1 MPRYILSRLLQLI
14 PTLFGIYTVAFVLM
28 RVLPGD
34 PATFLV
40 GFRDDPQALAVLRSS
55 MHLDEPVLN
64 QYIAFM
70 LNLLHGDLGQSY
82 LTKQPV
88 TEMIGQALPE
98 TVILAVSAMSIAVVV
113 GIPLGVLA
121 ALRRNSIWDNFS
133 RLLALIGVS
142 IPVFWLGVQ
151 MQIVFSVEHKVLP
164 MSGPG
169 FDNHLIMPAV
179 VLSAGTLALL
189 TRMTRSTLLEE
200 LGQDYIRTATSK
212 GLRPRGV
219 VWLHAFRNV
228 LPPLITIGGNSLANL
243 LSGALLVEVIFNYPG
258 MGKLLVQAVN
268 TRDYTLLQGLVIVFA
283 LLYAGMNLLVDLLYP
298 LLDPRI
304 RYRSS

>member
-1 MPRYILSRLLQLI
+1 
-14 PTLFGIYTVAFVLM
+14 
-28 RVLPGD
+28 
-34 PATFLV
+34 
-40 GFRDDPQALAVLRSS
+40 
-55 MHLDEPVLN
+55 
-64 QYIAFM
+64 
-70 LNLLHGDLGQSY
+70 LLHGDLGQSY
-82 LTKQPV
+82 LTKQSV
-88 TEMIGQALPE
+88 TDMIGQALPE
-98 TVILAVSAMSIAVVV
+98 TVILALCAMSIAILF

-121 ALRRNSIWDNFS
+121 AIRRNSVWDNLS
-133 RLLALIGVS
+133 RLLALLGVS

-151 MQIVFSVEHKVLP
+151 MQIVFSVEYKVLP

-169 FDNHLIMPAV
+169 FDAHLIMPSI

-200 LGQDYIRTATSK
+200 LGQDYVRTATSK
-212 GLRPRGV
+212 GLRLRIV
-219 VWLHAFRNV
+219 VWRHALRNV
-228 LPPLITIGGNSLANL
+228 LPPLVTVGGNSLANL

-304 RYRSS
+304 RYRPQ